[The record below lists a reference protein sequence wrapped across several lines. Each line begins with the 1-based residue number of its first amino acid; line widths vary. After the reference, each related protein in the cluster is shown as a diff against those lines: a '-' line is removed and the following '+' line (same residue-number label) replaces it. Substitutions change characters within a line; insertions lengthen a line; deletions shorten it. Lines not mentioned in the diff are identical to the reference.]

1 MVNDEQA
8 ASAQIIFPESERGL
22 DLCLDG
28 VSGQLTGLRPEYPLL
43 LSDFRI
49 IKPSDCRQTVC
60 CGEAVRSAIQPIP
73 ATAWLL
79 VNLLQTVVALK
90 CAARWITV

>member
-28 VSGQLTGLRPEYPLL
+28 VSGQLTGLRPEHPLL

-49 IKPSDCRQTVC
+49 IKPSDCRHTVC
-60 CGEAVRSAIQPIP
+60 YGEAVRSAIT

-79 VNLLQTVVALK
+79 VHLLQTVVALK